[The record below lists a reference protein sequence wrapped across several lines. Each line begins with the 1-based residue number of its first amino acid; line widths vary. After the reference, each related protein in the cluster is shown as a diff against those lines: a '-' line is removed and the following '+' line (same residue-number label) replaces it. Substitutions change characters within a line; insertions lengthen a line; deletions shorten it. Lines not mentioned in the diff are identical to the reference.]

1 MEKPKLRKT
10 FRKILA
16 LLVCPFILTGCS
28 EQANCKI
35 PEKHVHKYIGTCD
48 KGTVTTYVNSEDI
61 KIPTSYQDGLYK
73 TMLYE
78 RQEESFTITDEDE
91 KFYIIKNNMLFKG
104 EDNWDYLYNVMASKH
119 DRIEYRYRYED
130 ILEYAYRWIPSNQER
145 KDYTGDV
152 RVYHYRFCGHRI
164 VYKDGKWV
172 DERSPFVDDIR
183 EIIDEYPYF
192 QLDCYTVVHKDYKVD
207 KNKIKETK
215 LEDVNDFIAPDLENR
230 NLYTNKK

>member
-1 MEKPKLRKT
+1 MEKPIVRKT
-10 FRKILA
+10 YLKILA
-16 LLVCPFILTGCS
+16 LLACPFILTSCS

-78 RQEESFTITDEDE
+78 RQEESFPITDEDE

-130 ILEYAYRWIPSNQER
+130 IFEYAYKWIPSNQER
-145 KDYTGDV
+145 RDYTGDV

-164 VYKDGKWV
+164 IYKDGKWV

-215 LEDVNDFIAPDLENR
+215 LEDVDDFIAPDLENK